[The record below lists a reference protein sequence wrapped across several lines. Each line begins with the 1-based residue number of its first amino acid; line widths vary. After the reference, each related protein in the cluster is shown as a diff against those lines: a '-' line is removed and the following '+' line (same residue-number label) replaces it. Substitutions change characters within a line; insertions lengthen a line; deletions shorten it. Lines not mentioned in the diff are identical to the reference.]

1 MPPRRVGDQP
11 LPPIYALAL
20 LVLAAV
26 GSPATLAAQPAGG
39 TVPRVGYISGA
50 SDSRREEAFRT
61 GLRELGYVEGKNI
74 VVEYRFAEGKYE
86 RLPDFAA
93 EAVQR
98 NVAVIV
104 AATTPAIR
112 AAQQATQSI
121 PIVMTLGEAAEGT
134 IASYPHPGGNI
145 TGLATIN
152 TELMGKRL
160 ELLREAVPKLSRVAV
175 LYNPTN
181 PISSGQVRSAQEAAH
196 TLGLQLQLLEVRR
209 LADFDAAFE
218 TAARQRA
225 EGLIA
230 MPDQLIGDTRGNQLV
245 QRALKQRLAAMGW
258 GAGQAQSGLL
268 MAYGPDEAEMHRRA
282 ASYVDKILKGAKPGD
297 LPIEQP
303 AKFSLAINLK
313 TAKALRLTIPPS
325 LLGRADQLIQ

>member
-98 NVAVIV
+98 NVAIIV

-134 IASYPHPGGNI
+134 IANYAHPGGNI

-160 ELLREAVPKLSRVAV
+160 ELLKEALPKLSRVAV

-181 PISSGQVRSAQEAAH
+181 PISGGQVRSAREAAH

-225 EGLIA
+225 EALIA
-230 MPDQLIGDTRGNQLV
+230 MPDQLVGDTRRNQLAE
-245 QRALKQRLAAMGW
+245 RALKLRLAAMGW
-258 GAGQAQSGLL
+258 SAGQAQSGLL
-268 MAYGPDEAEMHRRA
+268 MAYGPDEPEMHRRA

-313 TAKALRLTIPPS
+313 TAKALRLTIPPP